1 MLLECTQCY
10 KPHCTDFPGDIFM
23 PNEATSTVLER
34 WAPKFFIIWTGQ
46 AFSLI
51 GSSLVQFALVWWMTR
66 TTGSATVLATATLL
80 ALLPQILL
88 GPFVGALV
96 DRWNRRIIMI
106 VADTSIAVATG
117 VLIVLFS
124 TGLVQVWHV
133 YVILLVRSLGGAFH
147 YPAMAASTSL
157 MVPRSQLARVA
168 GLNQTLQGLLSV
180 FSPPLGALLIG
191 LLPMHGVLAIDIGT
205 ALLAV
210 LPLLFLSIPNPPRQ
224 TAVAD
229 GTARKTSYWHDL
241 REGFTYVVKWPG
253 LLGLILLAMML
264 NFLLVPSSSLTPL
277 VVTKVY
283 GKGVVELGWTETLFG
298 VGVILGGLVL
308 SAWGGFKRKIVTS
321 LAGVLGIG
329 AGVMLVGLAPDNLFY
344 LILVANFI
352 IGVTQVFA
360 NGPLT
365 AIFQSAIEPDMQGRV
380 LSLIGAGAAAMM
392 PLSLLV
398 AGPLS
403 DRLGVRFW
411 YLLGGGLCILV
422 TLIAFT
428 IPAIMNIENNRL
440 PPKPSPEAEPL
451 E

>member
-1 MLLECTQCY
+1 MA
-10 KPHCTDFPGDIFM
+10 
-23 PNEATSTVLER
+23 NEATSIALER

-66 TTGSATVLATATLL
+66 TTGSATVLATATLV

-157 MVPRSQLARVA
+157 MVPKSQLARIA

-205 ALLAV
+205 AALAV

-229 GTARKTSYWHDL
+229 GTTRKTSYWHDL
-241 REGFTYVVKWPG
+241 GEGFTYVLKWPG
-253 LLGLILLAMML
+253 LLGLILLAMMI

-298 VGVILGGLVL
+298 AGVILGGLVL

-329 AGVMLVGLAPDNLFY
+329 AGVLLVGLAPGNLFY

-352 IGVTQVFA
+352 MGLTQVFA

-380 LSLIGAGAAAMM
+380 LSLISAGATAMM

-428 IPAIMNIENNRL
+428 IPAIMNIEKNRQRPQASPGVA
-440 PPKPSPEAEPL
+440 PPK
-451 E
+451 

>member
-1 MLLECTQCY
+1 
-10 KPHCTDFPGDIFM
+10 
-23 PNEATSTVLER
+23 
-34 WAPKFFIIWTGQ
+34 
-46 AFSLI
+46 
-51 GSSLVQFALVWWMTR
+51 MTR

-80 ALLPQILL
+80 ALLQQILL

-106 VADTSIAVATG
+106 VADTSIAAATG
-117 VLIVLFS
+117 MLIVLFS

-133 YVILLVRSLGGAFH
+133 YIILLVRSLGGVFH

-168 GLNQTLQGLLSV
+168 GLNQTLQGLLSI

-191 LLPMHGVLAIDIGT
+191 LLPMHSLLAIDIGT
-205 ALLAV
+205 AILAV
-210 LPLLFLSIPNPPRQ
+210 LPLLFLSIPKPPRQ

-229 GTARKTSYWHDL
+229 GTTRKTSYWHDL

-329 AGVMLVGLAPDNLFY
+329 AGVLLVGVAPGNLFY
-344 LILVANFI
+344 LILVENFI
-352 IGVTQVFA
+352 MGVTQVFA

-365 AIFQSAIEPDMQGRV
+365 AIFQSVIEPDMQGRM
-380 LSLIGAGAAAMM
+380 LSLIGAGATAMM

-428 IPAIMNIENNRL
+428 IPAIMNIENNRQR
-440 PPKPSPEAEPL
+440 PQPSPGVHPPE
-451 E
+451 

>member
-1 MLLECTQCY
+1 MDD
-10 KPHCTDFPGDIFM
+10 PHDRFCNRAGNRHP
-23 PNEATSTVLER
+23 A
-34 WAPKFFIIWTGQ
+34 
-46 AFSLI
+46 
-51 GSSLVQFALVWWMTR
+51 
-66 TTGSATVLATATLL
+66 GSAAADPARPLCGCARGSLESA
-80 ALLPQILL
+80 
-88 GPFVGALV
+88 
-96 DRWNRRIIMI
+96 NHHEI
-106 VADTSIAVATG
+106 VADTSIAAATG

-168 GLNQTLQGLLSV
+168 GLNQTLQGLLSI

-191 LLPMHGVLAIDIGT
+191 LLPMHSLLAIDIGT
-205 ALLAV
+205 AILAV
-210 LPLLFLSIPNPPRQ
+210 LPLLFLSIPKPPRQ

-229 GTARKTSYWHDL
+229 GTTRKTSYWHDL

-329 AGVMLVGLAPDNLFY
+329 AGVLLVGVAPGNLFY
-344 LILVANFI
+344 LILVENFI
-352 IGVTQVFA
+352 MGVTQVFA

-365 AIFQSAIEPDMQGRV
+365 AIFQSVIEPDMQGRM
-380 LSLIGAGAAAMM
+380 LSLIGAGATAMM

-428 IPAIMNIENNRL
+428 IPAIMNIENNRQR
-440 PPKPSPEAEPL
+440 PQPSPGVHPPE
-451 E
+451 

>member
-1 MLLECTQCY
+1 ME
-10 KPHCTDFPGDIFM
+10 
-23 PNEATSTVLER
+23 NNASSNTSPAPAQEH
-34 WAPKFFIIWTGQ
+34 WAARFFIIWTGQ
-46 AFSLI
+46 AFSLT

-66 TTGSATVLATATLL
+66 TTGSATVLATATLV

-106 VADTSIAVATG
+106 VADTSIAAATG

-157 MVPRSQLARVA
+157 MVPKSQLARIA

-205 ALLAV
+205 AALAV

-229 GTARKTSYWHDL
+229 GITRKTSYWHDL
-241 REGFTYVVKWPG
+241 GEGFTYVVKWPG

-329 AGVMLVGLAPDNLFY
+329 AGVLLVGLAPGNLFY

-352 IGVTQVFA
+352 MGVTQVFA

-380 LSLIGAGAAAMM
+380 LSLISAGATAMM

-428 IPAIMNIENNRL
+428 IPAIMNIENNRQRPQASPGV
-440 PPKPSPEAEPL
+440 PPPE
-451 E
+451 